1 MAEETTRRDMIAFVV
16 PLADET
22 PRQKTAEAGGGRRA
36 AKAAVARSPRLLGIE
51 ERAVA
56 EVKADLDAL
65 IGQIHEVFA
74 DVAASPV
81 GHLKLDGLEIGLAI
95 NGSGSIGIA
104 TVGAQ
109 ASITLRFTAA

>member
-1 MAEETTRRDMIAFVV
+1 MIAFVV
-16 PLADET
+16 PLADEKS
-22 PRQKTAEAGGGRRA
+22 RQKSAEAGAGRRA
-36 AKAAVARSPRLLGIE
+36 AKAVVPRLLGIE

-81 GHLKLDGLEIGLAI
+81 GRLKLDGLEIGLAI